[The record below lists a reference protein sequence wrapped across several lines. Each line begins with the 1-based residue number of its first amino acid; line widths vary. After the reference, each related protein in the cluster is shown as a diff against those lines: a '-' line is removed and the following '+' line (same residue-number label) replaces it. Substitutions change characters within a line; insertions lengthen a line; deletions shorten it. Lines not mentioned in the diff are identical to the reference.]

1 MTAHYLIKQRIT
13 LGVNRYELWTSND
26 SWAPVEQLAF
36 AQQKRMKLR
45 EEVPF
50 FADESKQ
57 HVKFSLKARNVMDLA
72 SVVDVFDADH
82 APIGTFNKDFK
93 KSLLISTWHVE
104 QPGLPRVMGQELS
117 QFYAIVRRIG
127 FEFIPYNFLFAAEDT
142 GQPVM
147 SIVRK
152 WGIRDAYR
160 ITVTDER
167 YDPRLLLAVAT
178 GLDFLQN
185 R

>member
-1 MTAHYLIKQRIT
+1 MRLLTRAEVESRNKGLKDQKPKHPNTQTPKYPIT
-13 LGVNRYELWTSND
+13 QTPEYPNTKHNT
-26 SWAPVEQLAF
+26 P
-36 AQQKRMKLR
+36 
-45 EEVPF
+45 
-50 FADESKQ
+50 
-57 HVKFSLKARNVMDLA
+57 N
-72 SVVDVFDADH
+72 
-82 APIGTFNKDFK
+82 T
-93 KSLLISTWHVE
+93 
-104 QPGLPRVMGQELS
+104 
-117 QFYAIVRRIG
+117 
-127 FEFIPYNFLFAAEDT
+127 IPYNFLFAAEDT